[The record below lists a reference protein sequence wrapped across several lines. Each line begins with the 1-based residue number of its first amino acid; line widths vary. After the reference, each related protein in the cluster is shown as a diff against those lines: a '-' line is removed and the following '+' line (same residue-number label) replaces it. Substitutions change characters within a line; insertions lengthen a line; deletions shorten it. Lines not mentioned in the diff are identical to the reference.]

1 MEIARV
7 DNQDQESQTSS
18 GTSAAIALG
27 SEVHLLD
34 TKMGGYDGIT
44 AAYLIRSSRPALVET
59 GAARSAALVV
69 AELAALGI
77 GAHDLA
83 TIVVTHI
90 HLDHA
95 GGVGDLAAAFPE
107 AEIVVH
113 ERGARHLV
121 EPGRLLASA
130 RRVYGDVL
138 DSLFGELL
146 PTPAERVRAL
156 GATGHVDLGDGRHL
170 TSTYSPGHASHHVG
184 LLDSWTGDLYVGDAA
199 GIYIAEADLVRP
211 ATPPPD
217 FDLDLCLSSLATFEQ
232 LTPQRLLFSHYG
244 PADDVGSVLA
254 RSAEEL
260 QLWVELARGCRN
272 ADLDLDHAV
281 AAVRARTAER
291 YAALGDDPTGKWQ
304 ALNSDAAN
312 LTGIFHWLDRT
323 DGNETSAPHPP
334 TGPPTRPPTGPR

>member
-1 MEIARV
+1 MDGQGV
-7 DNQDQESQTSS
+7 DSRDPGALGPLGAT
-18 GTSAAIALG
+18 ALG

-34 TKMGGYDGIT
+34 TQMGGYDGIT

-59 GAARSAALVV
+59 GAARSAALIVE
-69 AELAALGI
+69 ELAALGI
-77 GAHDLA
+77 GPRDLA

-107 AEIVVH
+107 AKIVVH

-121 EPGRLLASA
+121 DPARLLASA

-146 PTPAERVRAL
+146 ATPAERVRAL
-156 GATGHVDLGDGRHL
+156 GATGEVDLGDGRRL

-217 FDLDLCLSSLATFEQ
+217 FDLDLCLSSLTTFQE
-232 LTPQRLLFSHYG
+232 LAPQRLLFSHYG
-244 PADDVGSVLA
+244 PANDVGGVLE

-260 QLWVELARGCRN
+260 QLWVELARGCRER
-272 ADLDLDHAV
+272 DLDLDHAV
-281 AAVRARTAER
+281 AAVRERTADR

-323 DGNETSAPHPP
+323 EDAARG
-334 TGPPTRPPTGPR
+334 